1 MTWFLL
7 TRITDKTTAWNF
19 YNDEQSKKFRG
30 RFPSGKLLESGEFY
44 EGAEFQAPWII
55 LQDVTQEQAE
65 EVAIMMASKRP
76 GVTWYV
82 SEIKGGAVAPAAAP
96 VKLSIGD
103 KGVLPA

>member
-7 TRITDKTTAWNF
+7 TRIPEKTSAWNF
-19 YNDEQSKKFRG
+19 YNDEQTKKFRG
-30 RFPSGKLLESGEFY
+30 RFPSGKAPDVEFY
-44 EGAEFQAPWII
+44 EGTEHQSPWII

-65 EVAIMMASKRP
+65 EVAIMLASKRP